1 MARFSQAFLQG
12 LLQPTYQ
19 QGLFE
24 AAKGL
29 GQTPAI
35 MDLQRQEREQKQKLA
50 DIYSTAMQPGTT
62 SVQMFQAAQQL
73 MAQGETKEALA
84 LLAQARE
91 LQETEKQPKTRAEY
105 FAQNPKD
112 QAALYENFTAES
124 INKYINNS
132 GPLVPLNPEES
143 DPLSAHGK
151 RLIDAGYTKGSPE
164 YIKAMKDYND
174 SIVSGKAQGLAY
186 KGELEQTQF
195 LEEQLQNNPFRSQ
208 YESILQKV
216 NSVKAIEK
224 NILKGD
230 SEGLRLL
237 ERTVSELFNSDT
249 RAASEI
255 SRLLEGRGIARNF
268 VDRVSELAGEGMSN
282 ETKNK
287 LIDIVKSM
295 EELAV
300 FYNNLSVTTISESYG
315 QFVDE
320 DVKNA
325 FESRYSSTN
334 FFKRTEEE
342 QNMPPLPSGA
352 VLDITDN
359 NNS

>member
-1 MARFSQAFLQG
+1 MAKFSQAFLQG
-12 LLQPTYQ
+12 LLQPSYQ

-24 AAKGL
+24 AARGV
-29 GQTPAI
+29 GQAPGV
-35 MDLQRQEREQKQKLA
+35 MRMQKEQEQQRQKMSE
-50 DIYSTAMQPGTT
+50 IYSMAMQPETT
-62 SVQMFQAAQQL
+62 SVQLFQAAQQL
-73 MAQGETKEALA
+73 MAQNDTKGALA

-112 QAALYENFTAES
+112 QATLYEKFTSDS
-124 INKYINNS
+124 IDKYISNS
-132 GPLVPLNPEES
+132 GPLVPLDTKAS

-151 RLIDAGYTKGSPE
+151 RLIDAGYTRGSPE

-230 SEGLRLL
+230 SESLRLL

-300 FYNNLSVTTISESYG
+300 FYNDLSVTTISESYG
-315 QFVDE
+315 QFVGE

-342 QNMPPLPSGA
+342 QKIPPLPSGA
-352 VLDITDN
+352 ILDITDN